1 MKKVKAK
8 NEYDKDILDKGHSKR
23 ERRDETGFTL
33 LDAAPDWAIIDN
45 QWGIEYQY
53 KRQIEGWERLCIEAY
68 FSGWVDFFDT
78 VIYAGKIDH
87 TIYFEWIDDIK
98 RQASL
103 KIYFKPGLIEDEKR
117 EFGPVPKPIPIP
129 PPVNLFLTLPK
140 PPPPPMS

>member
-1 MKKVKAK
+1 MKKFKVEA
-8 NEYDKDILDKGHSKR
+8 EYDKHILDSITESKR
-23 ERRDETGFTL
+23 ARRKEEGFELVKDRPT
-33 LDAAPDWAIIDN
+33 WAIVEN

-53 KRQIEGWERLCIEAY
+53 KRPIEGWERLCIEAY

-87 TIYFEWIDDIK
+87 TIYFEWIEDIK

-103 KIYFKPGLIEDEKR
+103 KIYFRPDLLEEKVL
-117 EFGPVPKPIPIP
+117 GPAPKPIPIP
-129 PPVNLFLTLPK
+129 PPVNMFLTLPK